1 MAINRYARCSSNWS
15 RPAGIPARAE
25 RPRHATDEVL
35 FIDDHAELG
44 NGQRVVRAK
53 HLHGDMVGAGSLR
66 RLRRRPPS
74 ATRAIGDSRLRRR

>member
-1 MAINRYARCSSNWS
+1 MPDAPPTGPGPQAFQLVLSDLGTQ
-15 RPAGIPARAE
+15 P
-25 RPRHATDEVL
+25 DEVL

-53 HLHGDMVGAGSLR
+53 HLHGDMVGAGSPR